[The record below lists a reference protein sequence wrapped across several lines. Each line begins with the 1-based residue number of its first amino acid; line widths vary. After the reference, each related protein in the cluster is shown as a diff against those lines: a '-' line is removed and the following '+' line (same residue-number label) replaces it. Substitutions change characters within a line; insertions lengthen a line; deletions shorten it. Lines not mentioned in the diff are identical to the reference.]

1 MFWLRPWN
9 VASVMRLV
17 SGLLI
22 CFGVSSSVPILLSA
36 LLGSSR
42 IQPQDIRDG
51 KAIAQIL
58 GATTDATNQALVR
71 LRSRL
76 SAADRQSLSEAAG
89 TNSLKS
95 QALNNALTNVL
106 NRALK
111 DPELRATSF
120 LQSPA
125 LSARAASLARGAHT
139 DLQWLQLNRQILQDA
154 LGDSLRPPRHAIEV
168 SEANA
173 FFIPS
178 ICSTC
183 CLYFGFL
190 WVMCRFLKDESL
202 TWRGFLAS
210 GATAPGSAI
219 LPGVAT
225 GLAGAVLM
233 LPVSM
238 ASSWIWKHLDHEPQL
253 QQPLVLLQQASHPL
267 QQMTFVLIAL
277 AAAPF
282 LEEIFFRGLLYTT
295 LRHAGWDRAAWILS
309 AAAFGAIH
317 FDREKFLPLTLLA
330 VMFTAVYE
338 RTRTLVGP
346 IIAHA
351 TFNTV
356 NLLLFLSQSQNV
368 SP

>member
-22 CFGVSSSVPILLSA
+22 CFGVGSSVPILLSA

-42 IQPQDIRDG
+42 IQPHDLRDD
-51 KAIAQIL
+51 KAIAQVL
-58 GATTDATNQALVR
+58 LATTESTNQALVR

-76 SAADRQSLSEAAG
+76 DAADRQSLSAASG
-89 TNSLKS
+89 TNSVKA
-95 QALNNALTNVL
+95 QALQLALTNVL

-111 DPELRATSF
+111 DPELRAASF

-125 LSARAASLARGAHT
+125 LSPRAASLARAART
-139 DLQWLQLNRQILQDA
+139 DLQWLQLNRQIIQDA
-154 LGDSLRPPRHAIEV
+154 LGDSLRPSRHAIEV

-183 CLYFGFL
+183 CLYLGFL
-190 WVMCRFLKDESL
+190 WVMSRFLKEENL
-202 TWRGFLAS
+202 TWKEFISS
-210 GATAPGSAI
+210 GATAPRSAI

-238 ASSWIWKHLDHEPQL
+238 ASSWLWKHLDHEPQL
-253 QQPLVLLQQASHPL
+253 QQPLALLQQATHPL
-267 QQMTFVLIAL
+267 QQLTFILVAL
-277 AAAPF
+277 VAAPI

-295 LRHAGWDRAAWILS
+295 LRHAGWDRAAWIVS
-309 AAAFGAIH
+309 AAAFAAIH
-317 FDREKFLPLTLLA
+317 FDREKFLPLALLA

-346 IIAHA
+346 IVAHA

-356 NLLLFLSQSQNV
+356 NLILFLSQSLNSIQ
-368 SP
+368 